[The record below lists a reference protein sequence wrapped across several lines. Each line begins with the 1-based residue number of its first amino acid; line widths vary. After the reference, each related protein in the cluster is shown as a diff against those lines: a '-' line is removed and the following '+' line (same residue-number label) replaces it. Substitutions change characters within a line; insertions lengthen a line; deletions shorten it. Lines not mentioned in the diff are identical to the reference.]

1 LPTIAYITIQFPSP
15 VEWYV
20 VEEIRELRRRGVQVI
35 PYSVRRVN
43 ERALSPE
50 FREFARETTYL
61 EPLRWGRGWGAVW
74 LCLRHASRIADL
86 LKRIVF
92 EGNEPVLKRARA
104 LVHTLLGGYFFLL
117 LRGRGVDHIHVHHGY
132 FASWIALVASRLSGI
147 PFSLT
152 LHGSDLLV
160 HAPYLGTKLAA
171 CKFCLTVSQF
181 NRRHI
186 AAHYPEVD
194 LAKVHVQH
202 LGVEGPATTALPLK
216 TNKSQTPPLLLS
228 VGRLH
233 PVKNHVFLLQAC
245 FLLRECGTPFRCWIA
260 GEGPERRKLEF
271 LMNELKLTDQVTL
284 LGHVPRREVLEF
296 YAETDLVVLTSH
308 SEGIPLVLMEALA
321 FGKVVLAPDITG
333 IPELVV
339 DGKTGFLYKPGALEE
354 FVWRAQQICGSLG
367 ELDAVRRAARHHV
380 RTHFNQKKNLERL
393 GDLFLEQVGGAEQS
407 PANEN
412 LVLQQI

>member
-1 LPTIAYITIQFPSP
+1 
-15 VEWYV
+15 
-20 VEEIRELRRRGVQVI
+20 
-35 PYSVRRVN
+35 
-43 ERALSPE
+43 
-50 FREFARETTYL
+50 
-61 EPLRWGRGWGAVW
+61 
-74 LCLRHASRIADL
+74 
-86 LKRIVF
+86 
-92 EGNEPVLKRARA
+92 
-104 LVHTLLGGYFFLL
+104 
-117 LRGRGVDHIHVHHGY
+117 
-132 FASWIALVASRLSGI
+132 
-147 PFSLT
+147 
-152 LHGSDLLV
+152 
-160 HAPYLGTKLAA
+160 
-171 CKFCLTVSQF
+171 
-181 NRRHI
+181 
-186 AAHYPEVD
+186 
-194 LAKVHVQH
+194 
-202 LGVEGPATTALPLK
+202 
-216 TNKSQTPPLLLS
+216 
-228 VGRLH
+228 
-233 PVKNHVFLLQAC
+233 
-245 FLLRECGTPFRCWIA
+245 
-260 GEGPERRKLEF
+260 
-271 LMNELKLTDQVTL
+271 MNELKLTDQVTL